1 MPRGVGGRGL
11 AEIQGFEIFIH
22 KVKIFVHTP
31 SFRKFSTSCST
42 VFTCSAVDFTCR
54 CSHPIIVQIYIL
66 YTCCILY
73 QYHTLQKITKN
84 CKLKRE
90 RERERENPG
99 VQAFRRGEVIG
110 VHLPP
115 LVLPAL
121 VPTCSNSVY
130 ARACLCSCLLLF
142 MPIPTYCLFAPVRHL
157 YPFAVHACSSFM
169 SAPTCW
175 PHALLVIQFVGHV
188 HSFGCAFV
196 CADAHCHSHPLLFT
210 PAVHACCCWL

>member
-42 VFTCSAVDFTCR
+42 VFTCSCF
-54 CSHPIIVQIYIL
+54 HPIIVQIYIL

-90 RERERENPG
+90 RERKKKPW
-99 VQAFRRGEVIG
+99 
-110 VHLPP
+110 
-115 LVLPAL
+115 
-121 VPTCSNSVY
+121 
-130 ARACLCSCLLLF
+130 
-142 MPIPTYCLFAPVRHL
+142 
-157 YPFAVHACSSFM
+157 CSSI
-169 SAPTCW
+169 SKGGGDRCAPAPTCTSR
-175 PHALLVIQFVGHV
+175 PCSHLLQLCI
-188 HSFGCAFV
+188 CP
-196 CADAHCHSHPLLFT
+196 HPLAFLLT
-210 PAVHACCCWL
+210 